1 VIAGLRAGRLAGA
14 GIAVVLATASPARTD
29 HAFWRNL
36 SKKYGDDRPVV
47 GLLNE
52 CLDQVTYTG
61 EVEFKD
67 VTKQS
72 GLEATKSATTFK
84 GSRFALESR
93 HHWVAAVFDAERATD
108 VASIRIPFHSKR
120 TVSDLSARV
129 IRRDGTPISVP
140 KEKITEEPMAPG
152 FPAYADLRWR
162 VVNFGPLPDSCI
174 LDLKYAVRGSEEFA
188 ANRFFFDHP
197 YPTDRARYT
206 ITVPISVV
214 AGFPWWT
221 DSYRSYN
228 DLGKSEIETVS
239 GSSGEMQRYIWE
251 LSDVPETP
259 VEPLSVPL
267 AARARSVD
275 FTVAFERE
283 WDKMLDWY
291 RGEVEK
297 VFADDARGVEMAQE
311 IVRGIE
317 DDSLK
322 ARAIFDHVR
331 RRVRWVPIPFQW
343 TTFIP
348 DPPSE
353 VVERGYADAKDMAA
367 CLAFLLRSAG
377 LEAHMALVST
387 GPSGRFDKQFP
398 SWLSLDHALVYL
410 LLPLREVWLDPTD
423 PILGFGML
431 PEALAGGHWDAPA
444 SPLIAWEGGP
454 NFWSTMGATIEIP
467 TYGAADCGYTLTE
480 PEVVWDPAGT
490 VLFRA
495 TLDLRGAYSLALRR
509 ILLGKSAEEQKGAFS
524 AWLSRGGAALNVVEV
539 AALNLE
545 NLDEPLRIRYAVSRP
560 WSPGA
565 EEIRVPSRFFG
576 LPYPQEIP
584 SETKRYSSVAFSYPI
599 DLSQSVAVAPPDGYA
614 IAAFPVDAE
623 ANSTFLKFG
632 RQYVDMSGTLQITST
647 LSVAEESVV
656 RDRYGHFLRQLEE
669 IRKVGDDEIVF
680 RKTPLVG
687 RAGG

>member
-1 VIAGLRAGRLAGA
+1 M
-14 GIAVVLATASPARTD
+14 
-29 HAFWRNL
+29 
-36 SKKYGDDRPVV
+36 

-61 EVEFKD
+61 EVEFQD

-72 GLEATKSATTFK
+72 GLEATKTATTFK

-93 HHWVAAVFDAERATD
+93 HHWVAAVFDASRAAD

-120 TVSDLSARV
+120 TVSDLSARL
-129 IRRDGTPISVP
+129 IRRDGTPTDVP
-140 KEKITEEPMAPG
+140 KEKIVEEPMAPG

-174 LDLKYAVRGSEEFA
+174 LDLKYAVRASDEFA

-214 AGFPWWT
+214 SGFPWWT

-228 DLGKSEIETVS
+228 DLGKSESETVS
-239 GSSGEMQRYIWE
+239 GSSGEMQRYVWE
-251 LSDVPETP
+251 LSDVPESP
-259 VEPLSVPL
+259 VEPHSVPL

-275 FTVAFERE
+275 FTVSFERE
-283 WDKMLDWY
+283 WDKMLAWY
-291 RGEVEK
+291 LGEVEK
-297 VFADDARGVEMAQE
+297 VFADDARGAEMAQE
-311 IVRGIE
+311 IVRGLE
-317 DDSLK
+317 NDSLK

-331 RRVRWVPIPFQW
+331 ERVRWVPIPFQW
-343 TTFIP
+343 TTLIP

-353 VVERGYADAKDMAA
+353 VLERGYADAKDMAA

-377 LEAHMALVST
+377 LEAHMALAST
-387 GPSGRFDKQFP
+387 GPSGRFDRQFP
-398 SWLSLDHALVYL
+398 TWLSFDHALVYL
-410 LLPLREVWLDPTD
+410 ILPLRAVWLDPTD
-423 PILGFGML
+423 PVLGFGAA

-444 SPLIAWEGGP
+444 TPFIVWEGGP
-454 NFWSTMGATIEIP
+454 NFWNTTGAAIEVP
-467 TYGAADCGYTLTE
+467 TYGTADCGYTLTE

-490 VLFRA
+490 VQFRA
-495 TLDLRGAYSLALRR
+495 TLELRGAVSLALRR
-509 ILLGKSAEEQKGAFS
+509 SLLGKSAEEQKAAFA
-524 AWLSRGGAALNVVEV
+524 AWLSRAGAAENVVEV
-539 AALNLE
+539 SAPNLA
-545 NLDEPLRIRYAVSRP
+545 NRDEPLRVRYAVSRP

-565 EEIRVPSRFFG
+565 DEVRVPSRFFG

-584 SETKRYSSVAFSYPI
+584 SETKRYSSVAFSYPL
-599 DLSQSVAVAPPDGYA
+599 DLSQFVPVAPPEGYA
-614 IAAFPVDAE
+614 VAAFPVDAE
-623 ANSTFLKFG
+623 VNSVFLKFD
-632 RQYVDMSGTLQITST
+632 RKYVDMSGTLQITSS
-647 LSVAEESVV
+647 LSVVEESVD

-669 IRKVGDDEIVF
+669 IRKAGDDEIVF